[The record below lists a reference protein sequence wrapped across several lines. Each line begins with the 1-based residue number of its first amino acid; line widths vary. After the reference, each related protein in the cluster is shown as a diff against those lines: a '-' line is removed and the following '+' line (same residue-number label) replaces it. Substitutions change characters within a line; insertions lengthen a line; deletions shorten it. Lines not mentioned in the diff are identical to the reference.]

1 MQSDFIYRL
10 YTYFVIV
17 WVILLTLIFGMAAII
32 LSFFSKTGHL
42 PHVAAR
48 MWGRLILW
56 GSGIKVSVKGAANI
70 VPNRSAIYMCNHQS
84 NFDIPVLLA
93 FLPVQ
98 FRWLAKAEL
107 FRIPIFGRGMRG
119 CGYIS
124 IDRSN
129 RPSAFES
136 LALAARKIQSGVSV
150 LIFPEG
156 TRSSDGC
163 IRPFKKGGFVMALN
177 AKAPVLP
184 VIINGTWDIMS
195 KSKLLIKP
203 GRVQLEIMEPIETKT
218 YSRDRLEEL
227 MHKVRTVIES
237 SYNRG
242 KRLSKQC

>member
-1 MQSDFIYRL
+1 
-10 YTYFVIV
+10 
-17 WVILLTLIFGMAAII
+17 
-32 LSFFSKTGHL
+32 
-42 PHVAAR
+42 
-48 MWGRLILW
+48 
-56 GSGIKVSVKGAANI
+56 
-70 VPNRSAIYMCNHQS
+70 
-84 NFDIPVLLA
+84 
-93 FLPVQ
+93 
-98 FRWLAKAEL
+98 
-107 FRIPIFGRGMRG
+107 MRG

-136 LALAARKIQSGVSV
+136 LALAARKIQSAVSV